1 MSTPMNNNG
10 HTITAL
16 DAETV
21 RQIAA
26 GEVVERPASV
36 VKELVENSLDAD
48 ATRISVAVEAG
59 GTAGI
64 RVRDDG
70 IGMDRE
76 AVQRAVKEHTTSK
89 ITDIDD
95 LASGVGTLGFR
106 GEALYTI
113 SAVSKMTVRTKPRN
127 GDRGTE
133 LRVEGGTVVD
143 VESAGCPEGTAIEI
157 SDLFFNTPARRKFL
171 KTTATEFDRI
181 NTVVTH
187 YALANP
193 DIAITLEHSDREV
206 FSTTGRGSL
215 ESAIMSVYGREVAE
229 SMVSI
234 DTEEIKT
241 EIETKAESI
250 TAVEGLVSH
259 PETTRSTRQYLS
271 TFINGRYVEARALR
285 EAIINAYGDQ
295 LAADRYPFAVLFLD
309 IDPGSIDV
317 NVHPRKM
324 EVRFGDETGVRNAV
338 TSSVRETLLSAG
350 LIRSRAPRG
359 RSAPSETE
367 ITQSSPDVTTE
378 TTESGTDAANL
389 EKAEKSIQEN
399 AESPDPTDSIET
411 ENQPQSDRINNNT
424 VTAESDTDAENQQD
438 GTSGDS
444 VADTTVDSM
453 DTETADHVD
462 PTSDAAWTVD
472 TNHRD
477 DDTDSNSSTTQSSGN
492 IKTSNAD
499 TNPTI
504 QSQSTSNK
512 DDDTT
517 RVDAEEANNSAV
529 PNEDDVERQTQID
542 TSSANINE
550 QSIQH
555 DLTGDVAALEPA
567 VESLP
572 SLRILGQIDET
583 YIIAESDDGLILID
597 QHAADERINYERLQT
612 ALTNIVTTQAL
623 AEPVEV
629 ELTAGESAQFK
640 SYADALETLGFGVT
654 DADDNS
660 NAIMVTAVPTAFAS
674 TLDPTVV
681 RDVLSETADSIN
693 DHDGSGII
701 NTLTDNI
708 LADLACYPS
717 LTGNTALTEGST
729 VELLEKLDGCE
740 NPYACPHGRPVLIE
754 IDRDELDVRF
764 ERDYP
769 GHDGHRLE

>member
-1 MSTPMNNNG
+1 MNNNG

-411 ENQPQSDRINNNT
+411 ENQPQSDRIDNNT

-555 DLTGDVAALEPA
+555 DLTGDVAALEPT

-729 VELLEKLDGCE
+729 VELLEKLDVCE